1 MVMAVVFVSELFT
14 HTPSSPGYY
23 TARKWNKTFLFS
35 FSFLFLVEGFHRRD
49 LIGLNS
55 YKDNTLR
62 ARWPVFLSL
71 FFMAVGLFY
80 RAICVAYSCLS
91 PLRSFSLYTQEK
103 MGDGSSDPA
112 AKKQLQLDALLLYYN
127 RQPTTTTTKN
137 GCSGDGLVD
146 VVHHPSISILFLF
159 QSSVSAVI
167 FFFEPSVSLG

>member
-103 MGDGSSDPA
+103 MGDGSSYPA

-127 RQPTTTTTKN
+127 RQPTTKN

-167 FFFEPSVSLG
+167 FLNPPFHWGSII